1 MRGRGRN
8 ESVDPAGTSSK
19 RRKKKRAGANSSSSR
34 RVADEKSEEKA
45 GDGGVGEDVGVAVR
59 EDKEKSKST
68 CGSSPRGNLV
78 VESEQSEGE
87 CEDEEF
93 VGEESASD
101 GVSDSGSE
109 YNGE

>member
-1 MRGRGRN
+1 M
-8 ESVDPAGTSSK
+8 
-19 RRKKKRAGANSSSSR
+19 
-34 RVADEKSEEKA
+34 ADEKSEEKA

-59 EDKEKSKST
+59 EDKEKD
-68 CGSSPRGNLV
+68 V

-87 CEDEEF
+87 SEDEEF